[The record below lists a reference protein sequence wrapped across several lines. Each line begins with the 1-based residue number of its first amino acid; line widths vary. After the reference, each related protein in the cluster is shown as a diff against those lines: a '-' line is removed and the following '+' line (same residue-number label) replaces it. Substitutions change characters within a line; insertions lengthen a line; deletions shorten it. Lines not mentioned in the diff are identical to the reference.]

1 MNTITRTALA
11 NLKQNKSRNILSGIA
26 ILLTTLLIF
35 LILTVGYD
43 SITVRFAGVNAYY
56 PTYHVMFR
64 QVSQENADAL
74 KSHADIETVGLREDF
89 GEVVSGSSDT
99 AIPMIAMDAQALT
112 LNKVTLEEGSYPTKD
127 NEIAVYRSMLDALN
141 LQAELGSEVTL
152 PFQLYEDGSK
162 GYAQEDTFRISGFLD
177 GSDTAEENNG
187 YIVLTSME
195 YMENCIPESQ
205 REYRVMFRLAD
216 AEGMTSDAIEERSAE
231 IGADFGV
238 NEENIVSNNEYL
250 AANYVDPAF
259 LTGITAVIMIVI
271 LAGIL
276 TIYSIYYVSM
286 IPKVQEY
293 GKLKA
298 MGAAKR
304 QIRQIVFREGI
315 LVTAAAL
322 PAGLILGSLIAAPA
336 VLAMHEMGEEIEGSG
351 QTFNALCVELIRS
364 GEITLLHWWI
374 YLLTAAAVLLTV
386 YLALVKPMR
395 TAAKIS
401 PVEAM
406 RYQGGQDGSKKQR
419 KGCRSLNVF
428 RLTKAN
434 LARNKKRTAITVA
447 TLSAVGVL
455 FMVTATVISCADP
468 RELARQ
474 EIESDYQISLDSWEG
489 DKMNPDRSWSEIMK
503 NNPLSDEF
511 IQEIKSISGVEEVRT
526 KTYLNGSLPELDPGD
541 EIGGANVTGLDASYA
556 EELENVLTD
565 GHITYKELEK
575 GDQIVMDTALLHWYP
590 DLKIGDPIR
599 ISFDTADGPVEK
611 TFRLAAMAEFS
622 RGLASGRFILPTSV
636 LEDICPYNLTD
647 TCEITVDPDSKDDAY
662 AALQAMADLN
672 PYLSTNSYEECLSSW
687 ESSMAI
693 ISFAGY
699 AFLIILGAIGVMNL
713 INTMINSIYTR
724 KHELGMIQAIG
735 MSEKQLVRMMQAE
748 GLFYTLGTLAVS
760 LGLGSLAGYCV
771 FLYAKAEGMLNITV
785 FHYPVIQA
793 VILAATVT
801 VVQLLLTYGVSR
813 SFRRLSLIERIRYS
827 E

>member
-35 LILTVGYD
+35 LILTVGCD

-74 KSHADIETVGLREDF
+74 KSHADIEAVGLREDF
-89 GEVVSGSSDT
+89 GEVVSGGSDIV
-99 AIPMIAMDAQALT
+99 IPMIALDTQALA
-112 LNKVTLEEGSYPTKD
+112 LNKVGLEEGSYPTKD
-127 NEIAVYRSMLDALN
+127 NEIAVYRSMLDALG
-141 LQAELGSEVTL
+141 LQAELGGEITL
-152 PFQLYEDGSK
+152 PFQLYEDGGM

-177 GSDTAEENNG
+177 GSDTAEENNS
-187 YIVLTSME
+187 YIVLTTME
-195 YMENCIPESQ
+195 CMENRIPESQ

-216 AEGMTSDAIEERSAE
+216 AEGMTSDAIEERAKE

-238 NEENIVSNNEYL
+238 NEENIVYNSDYL

-293 GKLKA
+293 GRLKA
-298 MGAAKR
+298 MGATRR

-315 LVTAAAL
+315 FVAAAAL

-336 VLAMHEMGEEIEGSG
+336 ILTMHEMGEEIEGSG

-364 GEITLLHWWI
+364 GEIPLLHWWI
-374 YLLTAAAVLLTV
+374 YLLTAVAVLMTV

-406 RYQGGQDGSKKQR
+406 RYQGEREGKKTQR

-428 RLTKAN
+428 RLTRAN
-434 LARNKKRTAITVA
+434 LARNKKRTAITIA

-468 RELARQ
+468 REIARQ

-503 NNPLSDEF
+503 NNPLNDEF
-511 IQEIKSISGVEEVRT
+511 IQKIKSIPGVEKVRT
-526 KTYLNGSLPELDPGD
+526 KSYLSGSLPELDPGD
-541 EIGGANVTGLDASYA
+541 EIGGAAVTGLDSSYA

-565 GHITYKELEK
+565 GHITYAELEK
-575 GDQIVMDTALLHWYP
+575 GDQIVMDNTLLHWYP

-599 ISFDTADGPVEK
+599 ISFDTAYGTVEK
-611 TFRLAAMAEFS
+611 TFRLAAMAEFP
-622 RGLASGRFILPTSV
+622 RGFASGRFILPTSV
-636 LEDICPYNLTD
+636 LADICPYNITD
-647 TCEITVDPDSKDDAY
+647 TCEITVEPDSKEDAY
-662 AALQAMADLN
+662 TALQALADSN
-672 PYLSTNSYEECLSSW
+672 PYLSTNSYEECLSAW

-693 ISFAGY
+693 ISLAGY

-735 MSEKQLVRMMQAE
+735 MSEKQLVRMMQTE
-748 GLFYTLGTLAVS
+748 GLFYTMGTLAVS

-771 FLYAKAEGMLNITV
+771 FLFAKADGMLNITV

-801 VVQLLLTYGVSR
+801 VIQLLLTYGVSR